1 MCIRDRLKAI
11 IFDLDGTLV
20 DSLPYH
26 HESWRIFFKKN
37 NIEENDFDEI
47 YKNYKGGGT
56 LELMT
61 SVFGDI
67 YTKDELEK
75 MSDDKEVIFRD
86 IYRSKILPINGLR
99 KFLDNLKKNNILLS
113 IGSNA
118 IRKNVLMTIK
128 ELGIT
133 NYFSSIICGDEVSK
147 GKPDPEMYIK
157 TLSNLKVNKNEC
169 IIFEDSIEGVTAAK
183 NANIKAIGVTS
194 SQSSEILKSVGAFK
208 TIEDYTKISID
219 NILDY

>member
-1 MCIRDRLKAI
+1 MLKAI

-37 NIEENDFDEI
+37 NIEKNDFNEI

-86 IYRSKILPINGLR
+86 IYRSKIFPINGLR

-157 TLSNLKVNKNEC
+157 TLSNLNVNKNEC

-183 NANIKAIGVTS
+183 NANIKAIGITS
-194 SQSSEILKSVGAFK
+194 SQSSETLKSVGAFK

>member
-1 MCIRDRLKAI
+1 MLKAI

-86 IYRSKILPINGLR
+86 IYRSKIFPINGLR

-157 TLSNLKVNKNEC
+157 TLSNLNVNKNEC

-183 NANIKAIGVTS
+183 NANIKAIGITS
-194 SQSSEILKSVGAFK
+194 SQSSETLKSVGAFK

>member
-1 MCIRDRLKAI
+1 MLKAI

-37 NIEENDFDEI
+37 NIEKNDFNEI

-75 MSDDKEVIFRD
+75 MSDDKEVIFRE
-86 IYRSKILPINGLR
+86 IYRSKIFPINGLR

>member
-1 MCIRDRLKAI
+1 MLKAI

-26 HESWRIFFKKN
+26 HESWRIFFKN
-37 NIEENDFDEI
+37 NNLEEHDFSEVL
-47 YKNYKGGGT
+47 KEYKGGGT

-61 SVFGDI
+61 SVFGDM
-67 YTKDELEK
+67 YTKDELKK
-75 MSDDKEVIFRD
+75 MTDDKEIIFRD
-86 IYRSKILPINGLR
+86 IYKSKIYPIEGLN
-99 KFLDNLKKNNILLS
+99 KFLDNLKENNILLS

-118 IRKNVLMTIK
+118 IRKNVLMTIE

-133 NYFSSIICGDEVSK
+133 DYFSSIICGDEVSK
-147 GKPDPEMYIK
+147 GKPDPEMYLK
-157 TLSNLKVNKNEC
+157 TLSNLKMDKNEC

-183 NANIKAIGVTS
+183 NAGIKSIGVTS

-208 TIEDYTKISID
+208 TINDYTEITLD
-219 NILDY
+219 NILN

>member
-1 MCIRDRLKAI
+1 MLKAI

-86 IYRSKILPINGLR
+86 IYRSKIFPINGLR
-99 KFLDNLKKNNILLS
+99 KFLDSLKKNNILLS

-147 GKPDPEMYIK
+147 GKPNPEMYIK

>member
-1 MCIRDRLKAI
+1 MLKAI

-26 HESWRIFFKKN
+26 HESWRIFFKN
-37 NIEENDFDEI
+37 NNLEENDFTEI
-47 YKNYKGGGT
+47 LKEYKGGGT

-61 SVFGDI
+61 SVFGNM
-67 YTKDELEK
+67 YTKEELEQ
-75 MSDDKEVIFRD
+75 MTDDKEIIFRD
-86 IYRSKILPINGLR
+86 IYKSKIYPIEGLK
-99 KFLDNLKKNNILLS
+99 KFLDNLKESNISLS

-118 IRKNVLMTIK
+118 IRKNVIMTIE

-157 TLSNLKVNKNEC
+157 TLSNLKVNKDEC
-169 IIFEDSIEGVTAAK
+169 VIFEDSIEGIEAAK
-183 NANIKAIGVTS
+183 NADIKVIGVTS

-208 TIEDYTKISID
+208 TIDDYTRINID
-219 NILDY
+219 NILNH

>member
-1 MCIRDRLKAI
+1 MLKAI

-26 HESWRIFFKKN
+26 HESWRIFFKNN
-37 NIEENDFDEI
+37 NIEENDFNEI
-47 YKNYKGGGT
+47 YRNYKGGGT
-56 LELMT
+56 LELMS
-61 SVFGDI
+61 SVFGDT

-86 IYRSKILPINGLR
+86 IYRSKIFPINGLR

-118 IRKNVLMTIK
+118 IRKNVLMTIE

-157 TLSNLKVNKNEC
+157 TLSNLNVNKNEC
-169 IIFEDSIEGVTAAK
+169 IIFEDSIEGITAAK

-194 SQSSEILKSVGAFK
+194 SQSSETLKSVGAFK

>member
-1 MCIRDRLKAI
+1 MLKAI

-86 IYRSKILPINGLR
+86 IYRSKIFPINGLR
-99 KFLDNLKKNNILLS
+99 KFLDSLKKNNILLS

-147 GKPDPEMYIK
+147 GKPDPEMYIE

-169 IIFEDSIEGVTAAK
+169 IIFEDSIEGITAAK

-194 SQSSEILKSVGAFK
+194 SQSSETLKSVGAFK

>member
-1 MCIRDRLKAI
+1 MLKAI

-26 HESWRIFFKKN
+26 HESWRIFFKN
-37 NIEENDFDEI
+37 NNLEEHDFSEVL
-47 YKNYKGGGT
+47 KEYKGGGT

-61 SVFGDI
+61 SVFGDM
-67 YTKDELEK
+67 YTKDELKK
-75 MSDDKEVIFRD
+75 MTDDKEIIFRD
-86 IYRSKILPINGLR
+86 IYKSKIYPIEGLN
-99 KFLDNLKKNNILLS
+99 KFLDNLKENNILLS

-118 IRKNVLMTIK
+118 IRENVLMTIE

-133 NYFSSIICGDEVSK
+133 DYFSSIICGDEVSK
-147 GKPDPEMYIK
+147 GKPDPEMYLK
-157 TLSNLKVNKNEC
+157 TLSNLKMDKNEC

-183 NANIKAIGVTS
+183 NAGIKSIGVTS

-208 TIEDYTKISID
+208 TINDYTEISLD
-219 NILDY
+219 NILN

>member
-1 MCIRDRLKAI
+1 MLKAI

-67 YTKDELEK
+67 YTKDKLEK

-86 IYRSKILPINGLR
+86 IYRSKIFPMNGLR

-118 IRKNVLMTIK
+118 IRKNVLMTIE
-128 ELGIT
+128 ELGVT

-169 IIFEDSIEGVTAAK
+169 IIFEDSIEGITAAK
-183 NANIKAIGVTS
+183 NANIKVIGVTS
-194 SQSSEILKSVGAFK
+194 SQSSEKLKLVGAFK